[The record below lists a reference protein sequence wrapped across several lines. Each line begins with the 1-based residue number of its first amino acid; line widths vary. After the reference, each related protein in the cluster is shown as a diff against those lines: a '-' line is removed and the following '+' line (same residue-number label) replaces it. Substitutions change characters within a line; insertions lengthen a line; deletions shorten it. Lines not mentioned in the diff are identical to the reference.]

1 MRFFH
6 AACAGVLLA
15 VLLIAPFSASADQGL
30 RLFYSGGLKGQIE
43 ACPG

>member
-15 VLLIAPFSASADQGL
+15 ALLAPPFSAGAAEGL
-30 RLFYSGGLKGQIE
+30 GLFYSGGLKGQIE